1 MSSPNYTRYSWPLA
15 IAALVIILAGC
26 LAPWLFTLPGTPDFT
41 NTGEIGDTIGGTMS
55 PFVGIAGV
63 IMTFVAFMM
72 QVRANEIQREQLGKT
87 FLMKDVESMIDDR
100 RAMELMKIDVDNA
113 ISDIESRCRCIDE
126 FCTKI
131 KQNPF
136 DEVPLMRPSVTSLSR
151 YQSIN
156 RNRVFNA
163 FKAFVGDDGAALFQK
178 TYSYLDFY
186 HESVFLLNE
195 DVNKEWEIRVEKRKS
210 EIFCLFKSFTERI
223 DEQINHPFDTVI
235 MDVLKDTKKDCKR
248 VIINGEPDIE
258 SLWNL
263 MISLSNST
271 KKELNCPEVYSLENT
286 IEALKAENLSQ
297 SKAMRDAADNFRDDD
312 CLGVF
317 NEISKRLD
325 KALEEHTEEEIR
337 NKFEGKI

>member
-1 MSSPNYTRYSWPLA
+1 MHNYTRYSWPLA
-15 IAALVIILAGC
+15 IAALIIILAGC
-26 LAPWLFTLPGTPDFT
+26 LAPWLFSLPGTPDFT
-41 NTGEIGDTIGGTMS
+41 NTGQIGDTIGGTMS

-72 QVRANEIQREQLGKT
+72 QVRANEIQREQLGKS
-87 FLMKDVESMIDDR
+87 FLMKDVESKIEDR
-100 RAMELMKIDVDNA
+100 RALELLKIDVDNA

-131 KQNPF
+131 KHNPF

-151 YQSIN
+151 YQSID

-163 FKAFVGDDGAALFQK
+163 FKAFVGEDGAALFEK

-186 HESVFLLNE
+186 HESVFHLNE
-195 DVNKEWEIRVEKRKS
+195 DVNKEWQIRVEKRKS
-210 EIFCLFKSFTERI
+210 EIFSLFKSFTERI

-235 MDVLKDTKKDCKR
+235 MDVIKETKKDCKR

-263 MISLSNST
+263 MISFNNGI
-271 KKELNCPEVYSLENT
+271 KKELNCPEVFSLENT
-286 IEALKAENLSQ
+286 IEALKADNLSQ
-297 SKAMRDAADNFRDDD
+297 SKAMRNAADIFRGDG
-312 CLGVF
+312 CLGVLK
-317 NEISKRLD
+317 EISERIN

>member
-1 MSSPNYTRYSWPLA
+1 MSSPNYTRYSWSLA

-87 FLMKDVESMIDDR
+87 FLMKDVESMIEDR
-100 RAMELMKIDVDNA
+100 RAMELIKIDVDNA

-151 YQSIN
+151 YQSID

-163 FKAFVGDDGAALFQK
+163 FKAFVGEDGTKLFQK
-178 TYSYLDFY
+178 TYFYLDY
-186 HESVFLLNE
+186 YYESVQYINDTL
-195 DVNKEWEIRVEKRKS
+195 DKKWEKNV
-210 EIFCLFKSFTERI
+210 ERI
-223 DEQINHPFDTVI
+223 KSKISE
-235 MDVLKDTKKDCKR
+235 LYKDFCKR
-248 VIINGEPDIE
+248 IDQRIYLVYDTAVKELLMKFKEECGDIIVNGEPDIKLLSLLLDSPHKGIEKELSMPERVALDE
-258 SLWNL
+258 SL
-263 MISLSNST
+263 
-271 KKELNCPEVYSLENT
+271 
-286 IEALKAENLSQ
+286 EAIKAENLSQ
-297 SKAMRDAADNFRDDD
+297 SKAMRDAADKFRGDD
-312 CLGVF
+312 CLGVLK
-317 NEISKRLD
+317 EISERLD